1 LRNLLSNAIKFTPEN
16 GRIVIATY
24 ESSRCVEV
32 YVQDTGRGISRE
44 EMAKINQ
51 GNFYSTRGTHDEG
64 GTGLGLMICREF
76 LAKNDGRLI
85 VESELGHGSTFSFT
99 LPLAR

>member
-1 LRNLLSNAIKFTPEN
+1 LSNAIKFTPQN
-16 GRIVIATY
+16 GRIVIATN
-24 ESSRCVEV
+24 ESADCVEV
-32 YVQDTGRGISRE
+32 YVQDTGRGITKQ

-51 GNFYSTRGTHDEG
+51 GNFYSTRGTNDEG

-85 VESELGHGSTFSFT
+85 VESEQGHGSTFSFT
-99 LPLAR
+99 LPVAK